1 MGIWSQQGNKLVGT
15 GAAGNVLQVGSVA
28 LSADGNTAIVGGPAD
43 GLDLDVKR
51 YAWFRGAAW
60 VYTRRNGVWTQQGS
74 KLVGADVGASLQGR
88 SVALSADGNTA
99 IVGGHGTGAAWVY
112 TCSNGVWT
120 QQGGNLIDVG
130 ASSQDWSVALSA
142 DGNTAIVGGPADG
155 NGTGAAWVYTH
166 SNGVWTQQGG
176 KLVGTGAR
184 ASHQG
189 WSVALSGDGNT
200 AVVGGPFEVN
210 GAAWVFVKGVPAPAW
225 SRAAAPP
232 AAQRKLRRLPSSSAA
247 SIRRAGRPIRLPL
260 RTELPYG
267 LKGSRLRLSLHRTQ
281 KILAFSTMI
290 LPHVSIKS
298 L

>member
-60 VYTRRNGVWTQQGS
+60 VYTRRNGVWTQQGG
-74 KLVGADVGASLQGR
+74 KLVGADVGASQQGR
-88 SVALSADGNTA
+88 SVALAADGNTA

-142 DGNTAIVGGPADG
+142 DGNTAI
-155 NGTGAAWVYTH
+155 
-166 SNGVWTQQGG
+166 
-176 KLVGTGAR
+176 
-184 ASHQG
+184 
-189 WSVALSGDGNT
+189 
-200 AVVGGPFEVN
+200 VGGPFEVN

>member
-74 KLVGADVGASLQGR
+74 KLVGADVGASQQGR
-88 SVALSADGNTA
+88 SVALAADGNTA

-142 DGNTAIVGGPADG
+142 TPPSWAGLPMATVPERRGFTPTATVSGP
-155 NGTGAAWVYTH
+155 NRAA
-166 SNGVWTQQGG
+166 S
-176 KLVGTGAR
+176 
-184 ASHQG
+184 
-189 WSVALSGDGNT
+189 WS
-200 AVVGGPFEVN
+200 
-210 GAAWVFVKGVPAPAW
+210 APAREPRTKAGP
-225 SRAAAPP
+225 SRCPLTATPP
-232 AAQRKLRRLPSSSAA
+232 SW
-247 SIRRAGRPIRLPL
+247 AG
-260 RTELPYG
+260 
-267 LKGSRLRLSLHRTQ
+267 LS
-281 KILAFSTMI
+281 K
-290 LPHVSIKS
+290 
-298 L
+298 